1 MWGGGVGCPKWA
13 AELRLIPQ
21 ASLLGA
27 AHQILL
33 PFSTAWVGTR
43 PQEFKVEGYYWDWHP
58 RLDYNMLFPLCI
70 SKSLLL
76 SPENL
81 DELLHR

>member
-1 MWGGGVGCPKWA
+1 MAQVGSRA
-13 AELRLIPQ
+13 Q
-21 ASLLGA
+21 TDSTGFSLWA

-33 PFSTAWVGTR
+33 PFSTARVGTR
-43 PQEFKVEGYYWDWHP
+43 PQEFKVEGCYWDWHP
-58 RLDYNMLFPLCI
+58 CLDYNMLFPLRI